1 VSSLVFI
8 GEASQPTKWTLVA
21 QYMPGRTD
29 ASVRSRYFVLEKQ
42 RNRQEAKAQAQAAA
56 ASGASGGK
64 KKRGRNDS

>member
-1 VSSLVFI
+1 
-8 GEASQPTKWTLVA
+8 LVA

-29 ASVRSRYFVLEKQ
+29 ASVRSRYLVLEKQ
-42 RNRQEAKAQAQAAA
+42 RNRQDAKAQAAA